1 MPGGDRTG
9 PAGMGPMSGRAAG
22 FCAGYDV
29 SGFANRPIGRGI
41 GRGFGRGFGVGSR
54 PRCGTGR
61 DARRPAGR
69 GWRHMYWATGLPG
82 WLRAARFY
90 GPEQEIDPA
99 FEKQSLK
106 DQQAALQ
113 AQLDMV
119 KKRLSEL
126 ETTDSGG

>member
-41 GRGFGRGFGVGSR
+41 GRGFGRGFGVGYGWHGGMNWR
-54 PRCGTGR
+54 G
-61 DARRPAGR
+61 GR

-113 AQLDMV
+113 APLDMV